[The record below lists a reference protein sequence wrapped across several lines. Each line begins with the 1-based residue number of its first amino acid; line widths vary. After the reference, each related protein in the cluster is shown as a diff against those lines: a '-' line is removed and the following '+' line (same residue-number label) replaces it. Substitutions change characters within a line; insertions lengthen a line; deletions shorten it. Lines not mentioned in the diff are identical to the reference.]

1 MLRMRL
7 RYLGFSE
14 VSFGSFLV
22 VIFKAQFWF
31 ILARFW
37 LKKYGPILPHF
48 TVLIFVRDSAY
59 YFLVIFCVDEF
70 VVGEFTGYPTKGA
83 LFKALGLRPKRLYLE
98 Y

>member
-7 RYLGFSE
+7 GYLGFSE

-48 TVLIFVRDSAY
+48 TVLIFVRDITQLGGKRAKISSK
-59 YFLVIFCVDEF
+59 
-70 VVGEFTGYPTKGA
+70 GE
-83 LFKALGLRPKRLYLE
+83 
-98 Y
+98 